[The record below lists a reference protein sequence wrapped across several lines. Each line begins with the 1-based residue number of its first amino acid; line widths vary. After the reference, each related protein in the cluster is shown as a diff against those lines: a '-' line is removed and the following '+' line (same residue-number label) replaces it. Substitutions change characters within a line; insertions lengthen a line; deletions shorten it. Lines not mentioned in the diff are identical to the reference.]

1 MKQRLFLF
9 VATGLL
15 FASCA
20 PVTVRIITWDHV
32 PSEYLYDQS
41 LMFLNTRGYT
51 LKTANKTL
59 SLLEAEITNTAGQ
72 ATDQATIWIRPAG
85 WSPRIDA
92 TFTSGAINEY
102 RGYMAQAV
110 ARYRHR

>member
-1 MKQRLFLF
+1 MKHHPFLF

-15 FASCA
+15 IASCA
-20 PVTVRIITWDHV
+20 PVNVRIITWDHV

-41 LMFLNTRGYT
+41 LAFLSTRGYT
-51 LKTANKTL
+51 LKTANRTL
-59 SLLEAEITNTAGQ
+59 LLLEAETTNTVNQ
-72 ATDQATIWIRPAG
+72 TVDQATIWIRPAG

-92 TFTSGAINEY
+92 TFTSGMINEY
-102 RGYMAQAV
+102 RAYMAQAA